1 MATTVSQV
9 RDGIASVVD
18 DVTGLHVYDTIP
30 DSFVPPGAIIIPE
43 NSVPRTVT
51 GTRDEQNYR
60 VLLLLA
66 NEVTRVAQDTLDG
79 YLSSTGDTSLRA
91 KLASTSNLGI
101 GGVKAIWMGW
111 ENYGRVQWDGA
122 VYFGAEVL
130 IQVAT

>member
-1 MATTVSQV
+1 MATISQV

-18 DVTGLHVYDTIP
+18 DVTGLRVYDTIP
-30 DSFVPPGAIIIPE
+30 DAFATPGAIIIPV
-43 NSVPRTVT
+43 NSVPRTLT

-79 YLSSTGDTSLRA
+79 YISSTGSTSIRV
-91 KLASTSNLGI
+91 KLAATSNLGI
-101 GGVKAIWMGW
+101 SGCKATWMGV
-111 ENYGRVQWDGA
+111 ENYGRVQWDEA

-130 IQVAT
+130 IQVATS